1 MALNTPAVRYGIITA
16 VQIHASYILRRRY
29 YNMMGYSF
37 GFSWKGLLA
46 FLLIMIPNMFYFF
59 VPNLA
64 ASGRATSNHLIWDII
79 EHVSQAIFIILLMF
93 LVNKQDSPMVS
104 PYTVCMAILLLSYYV
119 LWTFYF
125 TGNKNLV
132 ILLGMATLPV
142 AYFAL
147 AEIWL
152 HILPAIIPTAIFG
165 FVHIVITYM
174 DFQNSH

>member
-1 MALNTPAVRYGIITA
+1 MI
-16 VQIHASYILRRRY
+16 
-29 YNMMGYSF
+29 GYSF

-46 FLLIMIPNMFYFF
+46 FLLIMIPNIFYFF
-59 VPNLA
+59 LPNSA
-64 ASGRATSNHLIWDII
+64 VSGSADSNHLIGDII

-93 LVNKQDSPMVS
+93 LVNKRGSPMVS

-125 TGNKNLV
+125 TGSKNLV
-132 ILLGMATLPV
+132 ILLGMAVLPV
-142 AYFAL
+142 AYFVL

-152 HILPAIIPTAIFG
+152 HNLPAIIPTAIFG
-165 FVHIVITYM
+165 FVHIIITYI